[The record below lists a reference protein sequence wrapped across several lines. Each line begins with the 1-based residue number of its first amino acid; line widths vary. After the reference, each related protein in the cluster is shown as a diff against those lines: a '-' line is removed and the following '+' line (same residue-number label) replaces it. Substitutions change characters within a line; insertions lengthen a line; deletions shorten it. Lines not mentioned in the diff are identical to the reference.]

1 MQSKQMGT
9 GGGGA
14 QPAVSGAGGYPALHD
29 HVELGIIMMGVGIFS
44 A

>member
-1 MQSKQMGT
+1 MQSKQMRS

-29 HVELGIIMMGVGIFS
+29 NVELGIIMVGVGILS
-44 A
+44 V

>member
-1 MQSKQMGT
+1 MQSKQMES

-14 QPAVSGAGGYPALHD
+14 QLAVSGAGGYPALHD
-29 HVELGIIMMGVGIFS
+29 NVELGTIMMEIGILS